1 MYIDYPY
8 HEKASFKKIWMIIWF
23 GWIRGMIL
31 IIDCTAKPAEF
42 GGREAYRRIDRFTN
56 ETTASVL
63 AKGYKTGKGWHDN
76 LLWAFVPVFVKLNGF
91 KKFDVSVKD
100 KNGHFI
106 YSQDTAGTLND
117 SMVSDNDTKFIKGMG
132 KAALP
137 SMDLQTMIM
146 IIIIGAGAIF
156 GLHMLGLF

>member
-1 MYIDYPY
+1 MYINYPY

-23 GWIRGMIL
+23 GWIKGMIL

-91 KKFDVSVKD
+91 KKFDVFVKD